1 LFLESAQAGESKV
14 MSSTPKFRRESSFA
28 SDLRTPPHSEE
39 AEQAVLGGLMLDR
52 NAWDQVGDVIIADH
66 FFRPDHKLIF
76 ESIAALASE
85 AQPCDP
91 VTVSEHL
98 QRLGKLPDVGGLAYL
113 GSLTRD
119 TPGAANARAYAEIIK
134 ERALLRELISAGG
147 EIAGSVWSEEGES
160 ARDLV
165 EKAER
170 RIFAIAEGSSR
181 GKGYVSA
188 KQALPPLIDLIDDLY
203 NNPNK
208 PRGLP
213 TGFIDFDSKTGGL
226 RGGDLLIIAGRP
238 SMGKS
243 TLAINMAEH
252 AALKEGVR
260 ASVAIFSLEMPA
272 EQILTRMLSSVG
284 SVNLGAIRS
293 GKLSEDDWPRIT
305 GATKQLQDAKIF
317 IDDTPALTPTELRAR
332 SRRIK
337 REHGLDLIVVDYLQ
351 LMTVPGTKENRATE
365 ISEISRG
372 LKALAKEINCPV
384 IALSQLNRGVEQR
397 ESKKPVMSDLR
408 ECVAGDTLVCLAD
421 GRRVPIASLVGQQ
434 PEVWALD
441 DEKNVVPAKAEI
453 VWSTGVKPVLELKLA
468 SGARLR
474 ATADHRVMAAE
485 KWKSIGECAPGD
497 RIALTRRLPEAKASL
512 EWPEHWLVMLG
523 HLVGDGSYLTHQPL
537 RYTTASEENSGAVR
551 KAAEQFGCK
560 VARHAGVGNW
570 HQLVISGNGN
580 RWHSA
585 GVGKWLKD
593 LGIYNQRSHEKRLPG
608 QVFQLSKKQIAIL
621 LQHLWATDGCVSV
634 RSPGTRG
641 AARVYF
647 ATCSPGL
654 ACDVA
659 ALLLRLGIVARRRTV
674 RAEKGKPVHT
684 VDVSGREDQLAF
696 ASHVGA
702 FGPRVGPL
710 AKLVAHLAT
719 IRGNTNVDTLPKS
732 VFRAVKGRMV
742 ERNVSP
748 RAMAALRGTAYGGDS
763 HFQFS
768 ATRTLIADY
777 ADLLDDPAL
786 IDWSLCPLF
795 WDRVVA
801 VEPAGEA
808 ETFDL
813 TVPNYHNWLAD
824 GLTTHNSGAIEQDAD
839 MILLIYRDE
848 VYNKDTPKK
857 GVADID
863 LAKHR
868 NGETGDIRLTF
879 RGHHSRFEN
888 YADPT
893 YGEGIMR

>member
-1 LFLESAQAGESKV
+1 
-14 MSSTPKFRRESSFA
+14 MSTTPKFRRDKSFN

-52 NAWDQVGDVIIADH
+52 AAWDQVGDVIVSDH
-66 FFRPDHKLIF
+66 FFRPDHALIF
-76 ESIAALASE
+76 ESIASLAAE

-98 QRLGKLPDVGGLAYL
+98 QRLGKLNEAGGLAYL
-113 GSLTRD
+113 GTLTRD
-119 TPGAANARAYAEIIK
+119 TPGAANARAYAEIVK
-134 ERALLRELISAGG
+134 ERSLLRELVSAGG

-165 EKAER
+165 ERAER

-181 GKGYVSA
+181 GKGYISA
-188 KQALPPLIDLIDDLY
+188 KQALPALIDQIDDLY

-213 TGFIDFDSKTGGL
+213 TGFIDFDNKTGGL

-252 AALKEGVR
+252 AALKEGIR

-284 SVNLGAIRS
+284 SVNLGNIRS

-421 GRRVPIASLVGQQ
+421 GRRVPISSLVGQQ
-434 PEVWALD
+434 PDVWALD
-441 DEKNVVPAKAEI
+441 DEKNVVSAKAEI
-453 VWSTGVKPVLELKLA
+453 VWATGVKPVFDLKLA
-468 SGARLR
+468 SGMTLR
-474 ATADHRVMAAE
+474 ATAEHRVMAGE
-485 KWKSIGECAPGD
+485 KWKAIAECAPGD
-497 RIALTRRLPEAKASL
+497 RVAIARKLPEVQAPL
-512 EWPEHWLVMLG
+512 EWPEHWLVLLG

-537 RYTTASEENSGAVR
+537 RYTTASEENSDAVR
-551 KAAEQFGCK
+551 KCAEQFGSK
-560 VARHAGVGNW
+560 VTRHAGVGNW

-585 GVGKWLKD
+585 GVGKWLKE
-593 LGIYNQRSHEKRLPG
+593 LGIFNQRSHEKRLPEE
-608 QVFQLSKKQIAIL
+608 VFQLAKPQIATL
-621 LQHLWATDGCVSV
+621 LKHLWATDGCIAL
-634 RSPGTRG
+634 RKLGTKG
-641 AARVYF
+641 NPRVYF
-647 ATCSPGL
+647 STCSETL
-654 ACDVA
+654 ANDVA
-659 ALLLRLGIVARRRTV
+659 ALLLRLGIVARRRQV
-674 RAEKGKPVHT
+674 RQGKGRAVHT
-684 VDVSGREDQLAF
+684 VDVSGRENQLSF
-696 ASHVGA
+696 VSQVGG
-702 FGPRVGPL
+702 FGPRATRALQL
-710 AKLVAHLAT
+710 AAVHADSRSHS
-719 IRGNTNVDTLPKS
+719 NVDTLPQS
-732 VFRAVKGRMV
+732 VFQTVTSRMQGLGITGRG
-742 ERNVSP
+742 
-748 RAMAALRGTAYGGDS
+748 MAELRGISYGGLS
-763 HFQFS
+763 HFKFS
-768 ATRTLIADY
+768 PSRRLLAEY
-777 ADLLDDPAL
+777 AELLDD
-786 IDWSLCPLF
+786 SLLSEWAKCPLF
-795 WDRVVA
+795 WDRVVE
-801 VEPAGEA
+801 VVPAGEV

-848 VYNKDTPKK
+848 VYNKETPKK
-857 GVADID
+857 GVAEID

-879 RGHHSRFEN
+879 RGQNARFEN
-888 YADPT
+888 YADPA

>member
-1 LFLESAQAGESKV
+1 
-14 MSSTPKFRRESSFA
+14 MSSTPKFRRESSGA
-28 SDLRTPPHSEE
+28 SELRAPPHSIE

-52 NAWDQVGDVIIADH
+52 NAWDNVGDVVTADD

-76 ESIAALASE
+76 ESIAALAGE

-98 QRLGKLPDVGGLAYL
+98 QRLGKLNDAGGLPYL
-113 GSLTRD
+113 GTLTRD
-119 TPGAANARAYAEIIK
+119 TPGAANARAYAAIVK
-134 ERALLRELISAGG
+134 ERALLRSLVTVGG
-147 EIAGSVWSEEGES
+147 EIASSVWSEEGES
-160 ARDLV
+160 ARELV
-165 EKAER
+165 EQAER
-170 RIFAIAEGSSR
+170 KIFAIAEGSAR

-188 KQALPPLIDLIDDLY
+188 KQALPALIDQIDDLY

-243 TLAINMAEH
+243 TLAINMAEF
-252 AALKEGVR
+252 AALKEGIR

-284 SVNLGAIRS
+284 SVNLGNIRS

-305 GATKQLQDAKIF
+305 SATKQLQDAKIF

-372 LKALAKEINCPV
+372 LKALAKELNCPV

-397 ESKKPVMSDLR
+397 ENKKPVMSDLR

-421 GRRVPIASLVGQQ
+421 GRRVPIKDLVGQQ

-453 VWSTGVKPVLELKLA
+453 VWSTGVKPVFDLKLA
-468 SGARLR
+468 SGRTLR
-474 ATADHRVMAAE
+474 ATAEHRVMAGD
-485 KWKSIGECAPGD
+485 KWKAIGECAPGD
-497 RIALTRRLPEAKASL
+497 RVAVARKFPEVQTPVI
-512 EWPEHWLVMLG
+512 WPEHWLVLLG
-523 HLVGDGSYLTHQPL
+523 HLVGDGSYLHHQPL
-537 RYTTASEENSGAVR
+537 RYTTASEENSVAVA
-551 KAAEQFGCK
+551 KSAELFGSK
-560 VARHAGVGNW
+560 VSRHAGVGNW

-580 RWHSA
+580 RWHA
-585 GVGKWLKD
+585 LGVGKWLKE
-593 LGIYNQRSHEKRLPG
+593 LGIYNQRSHEKRLPS
-608 QVFQLSKKQIAIL
+608 QVFHLAKEQIAL
-621 LQHLWATDGCVSV
+621 LLRHLWATDGCVSV
-634 RSPGTRG
+634 RSAGVRG
-641 AARVYF
+641 APRVYF
-647 ATCSPGL
+647 STCSPGL
-654 ACDVA
+654 ATDVS
-659 ALLLRLGIVARRRTV
+659 ALLLRLGIVSRQRLV
-674 RAEKGKPVHT
+674 RYKIGKPVHT
-684 VDVSGREDQLAF
+684 VDISGREDQLLF
-696 ASHVGA
+696 AALVGGY
-702 FGPRVGPL
+702 GPRVAPIEL
-710 AKLVAHLAT
+710 LKSRLVP
-719 IRGNTNVDTLPKS
+719 IRGNTNVDTLPKA
-732 VFRAVKGRMV
+732 VFRSVQARML
-742 ERNVSP
+742 ERGITG
-748 RAMAALRGTAYGGDS
+748 RAMAQLRGITYGGLS
-763 HFQFS
+763 HFKFAPS
-768 ATRTLIADY
+768 REVIAEY
-777 ADLLDDPAL
+777 AGLLDDSKLAS
-786 IDWSLCPLF
+786 WSNCSLF
-795 WDRVVA
+795 WDRVVS
-801 VEPAGEA
+801 VEPAGES

-848 VYNKDTPKK
+848 VYNKETPKK

-879 RGHHSRFEN
+879 RGANSRFEN
-888 YADPT
+888 YADPA
-893 YGEGIMR
+893 YGEGIVR